1 MKKGILVSSF
11 GTTFEETR
19 KLNIDKIVTD
29 VKNAYPDLPVYE
41 AYTSNK
47 VRKELMKRDGIYMD
61 EFKSCSWQ

>member
-1 MKKGILVSSF
+1 MKKGILVASF

-47 VRKELMKRDGIYMD
+47 LL
-61 EFKSCSWQ
+61 